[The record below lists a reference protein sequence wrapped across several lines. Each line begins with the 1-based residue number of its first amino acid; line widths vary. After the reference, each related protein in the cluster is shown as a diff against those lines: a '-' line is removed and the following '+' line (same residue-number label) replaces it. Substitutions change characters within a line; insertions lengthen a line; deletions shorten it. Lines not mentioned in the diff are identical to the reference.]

1 MVVRQ
6 LRKGPWWPMLLLLAV
21 ALIGGWVN
29 TVPAHG
35 VIVDDATGNPVVP
48 QDVSFGAR
56 HYPVGADGV
65 YDIANLP
72 RGARITI
79 IASGYARAD
88 VPAEQ
93 TEVRLTTSIIS
104 VQVNDAATAAGAPVP
119 VPNPHARIGDTEVG
133 SGTTSGSMAIAPAPT
148 KGTQILICAKDYA
161 SATITSGPPD
171 VVVTLQKQPGS
182 DCPPLP
188 TPSPAPTPVGQTPS
202 PSPSG
207 SPSPTP
213 SASGSNGP

>member
-1 MVVRQ
+1 MLLRQ
-6 LRKGPWWPMLLLLAV
+6 IRKSPWWPLLLLLAV
-21 ALIGGWVN
+21 TVGGGWIN
-29 TVPAHG
+29 SVPAHG
-35 VIVDDATGNPVVP
+35 VIVDDATGDPVVP

-56 HYPVGADGV
+56 HVPVGTDGV

-72 RGARITI
+72 RGSKITI
-79 IASGYARAD
+79 IASGYARVD

-93 TEVRLTTSIIS
+93 TEVRLSTSIIS
-104 VQVNDAATAAGAPVP
+104 VQVNDAETAAGAAVP
-119 VPNPHARIGDTEVG
+119 VPNPHARVGETEVG
-133 SGTTSGSMAIAPAPT
+133 SGTTSGSMVIAPAPA
-148 KGTQILICAKDYA
+148 KGTAILICAKDYA
-161 SATITSGPPD
+161 SSTITSGPPD

-213 SASGSNGP
+213 SPSGSKGP